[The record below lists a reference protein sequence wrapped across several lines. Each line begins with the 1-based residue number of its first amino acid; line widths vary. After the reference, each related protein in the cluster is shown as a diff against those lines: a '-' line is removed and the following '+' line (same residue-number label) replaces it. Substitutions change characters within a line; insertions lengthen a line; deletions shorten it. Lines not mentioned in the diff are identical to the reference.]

1 MKRFISA
8 VCFCSFLLLLGLYF
22 LSPPSEAKNDV
33 LTDLLNLPAPPP
45 PNPFV
50 KDWRAGR
57 PVDFYDPE
65 NPPKDDAP
73 IEDLLDYWQRQDG
86 SRQRLGYTP
95 KPSEETLRRLLKECD
110 DDPEKISGL
119 VGILPADENI
129 AERVKHYYDEELN
142 NKKFGDGWQRPV
154 RDWLTYN
161 SKFFVD
167 KLIKKARA
175 VKDEQE
181 YVTNQDELL
190 ALAKVDWDSAE
201 PIIDRLLEDSGQ
213 PVSNTL
219 AKWASY
225 KHALEKNDATDIDK
239 FRNQLKAVVE
249 DKTALPGKRDL
260 AFDALVKEGDWDGR
274 DEWYLSLLED
284 ETLAELKVHGQ
295 VYTGLTT
302 LVLSSPPKKY
312 AHRMLELLKS
322 DNQVVRSAALRNLS
336 GLITARDPEVLG
348 ALLPW
353 LSNPKW
359 AKEIRGERS
368 ALVVALR
375 EIKMPES
382 VPGLIAMLNEKVVLA
397 PRVPADSDYSANANS
412 AMTAAN
418 RAVVA
423 VERAMN
429 AANSTHSL
437 GSFQGDMYPYRD
449 PAVYALSAQKD
460 ARAVAA
466 LHAVLPQVGND
477 MRGAVVRALWNSGGF
492 SVPDQVNSIETMI
505 RSTEQIQRDALNSRG
520 GLSNVATI
528 YNSPDDAY
536 RMDAYSLASSERL
549 SGPYQPMM
557 GVLLLG
563 NLLMNETEVSDQ
575 LVSAVI
581 DRMETLQR
589 SDPQMAAALRSV
601 AKRWHGPAMNIFA
614 LRELK
619 KGTLDIDLLI
629 RLLSKRKELRET
641 LVNEVFN
648 ARQGKP
654 LAHGIAA
661 CLLEDQSEYE
671 KILTAGD
678 LETKTALLG
687 CARMIRAE
695 LPLQKV
701 AEDLKS
707 PDKLLFLAAERY
719 LESEDSPAA
728 RQIVLSH
735 FPDSMKIL
743 GARTDFDVAEGKA
756 SFDEAEMS
764 ELFESIEPLP
774 GAGGGEA
781 QSYIPLDQSVLIGK
795 EKKLKKEFDEDKELL
810 GVYGYNGNYI
820 RLYSGRAVFS
830 WEEDNSRYRERPL
843 KKEEFDN
850 FTGYL
855 RNENVEALPPFLS
868 DCGGEEGCDGTEFL
882 MLGRAG
888 GRRIYFR
895 GESDSNIQKDLDA
908 MFAEMR
914 KAPAKLHYWMEKYVP
929 GLEILFADDRL
940 KVRTLWR
947 GAGDDLRL
955 LIEDSVGSE
964 KMEKEFQRAYGY
976 EDNADEQETDE
987 GQPIDPQKR
996 VTAMLER
1003 IKVMQKEV
1011 FSWRKFSGGELG
1023 DIAAV
1028 PPGIDSFDS
1037 DRFLERPDP
1046 SRWKARAG
1054 NLEIQAS
1061 ADGLYKVAG
1070 GIQTKL
1076 QAGVY
1081 SAAVV
1086 TPNGRW
1092 AIAEK
1097 TIEYK
1102 PVLVRVNLQT
1112 NKEYIVQLPESM
1124 RIEPVVYIPALNRTL
1139 IFTSK
1144 SYYDGIDEGGDEGG
1158 DPEGMA
1164 NSARQYDSGQYF
1176 LLDAETGA
1184 ALEIRNDVRP
1194 LQQQTFRPLQPA
1206 AGKPDIFWAVIADPD
1221 KRNTRFGLYNT
1232 KTLLFNSL
1240 LTIPEI
1246 QFGCMDTWVNE
1257 SEGKIYFVYEGQL
1270 LRLPMPKPGP

>member
-45 PNPFV
+45 PNPFM
-50 KDWRAGR
+50 KDSRAGR

-65 NPPKDDAP
+65 NPPKDDAS
-73 IEDLLDYWQRQDG
+73 IGDLIDYWQRQDG

-154 RDWLTYN
+154 RDWLTFN

-201 PIIDRLLEDSGQ
+201 PIVNRLLDDSEQ

-225 KHALEKNDATDIDK
+225 KHALEKNDATDIEK

-260 AFDALVKEGDWDGR
+260 AFDALVKEGDWEGR

-336 GLITARDPEVLG
+336 GLITAKDPEVLG

-397 PRVPADSDYSANANS
+397 PRPAADSTVHDWNDSANANS
-412 AMTAAN
+412 AMMAAN
-418 RAVVA
+418 RALAA
-423 VERAMN
+423 VQRAMD
-429 AANSTHSL
+429 AANSTYSF
-437 GSFQGDMYPYRD
+437 GSSQGDMYPYRD
-449 PAVYALSAQKD
+449 LAIYALAAQKD
-460 ARAVAA
+460 ARAVAP

-477 MRGAVVRALWNSGGF
+477 TRGAVVRALWNSGGF
-492 SVPDQVNSIETMI
+492 SVPEQVNSIETMI
-505 RSTEQIQRDALNSRG
+505 RSAEQIHRDT
-520 GLSNVATI
+520 SNPREAF
-528 YNSPDDAY
+528 YDAPAFNSPGSPY
-536 RMDAYSLASSERL
+536 RMDSYSLTSSEKF

-557 GVLLLG
+557 AVLLLG

-581 DRMETLQR
+581 DRMDALQR

-601 AKRWHGPAMNIFA
+601 AKHWHGPAMNIFA

-629 RLLSKRKELRET
+629 RLLSKRKELKET
-641 LVNEVFN
+641 LVNEIFN

-654 LAHGIAA
+654 LARGVAA

-678 LETKTALLG
+678 GETKTAMLG

-695 LPLQKV
+695 LPLPKV

-707 PDKLLFLAAERY
+707 PDKLLSLAAERY

-728 RQIVLSH
+728 RQIVLSR

-743 GARTDFDVAEGKA
+743 GARADFDVAEGKA

-774 GAGGGEA
+774 GGEA
-781 QSYIPLDQSVLIGK
+781 QSYIPLDQSALIGK

-868 DCGGEEGCDGTEFL
+868 ACGEEEGCDGTELL

-895 GESDSNIQKDLDA
+895 GESDTNIQKDLDA

-914 KAPAKLHYWMEKYVP
+914 KAPAKLHYWMEKFVP

-940 KVRTLWR
+940 KVKTLWK

-976 EDNADEQETDE
+976 EDNSDEQESDD

-996 VTAMLER
+996 VSAMLER
-1003 IKVMQKEV
+1003 IKTMQKEV
-1011 FSWRKFSGGELG
+1011 YSWRKFSGRELG
-1023 DIAAV
+1023 DIAGV
-1028 PPGIDSFDS
+1028 PPGIDSFDA

-1054 NLEIQAS
+1054 NVEIVGS
-1061 ADGLYKVAG
+1061 ADGLYKAAG

-1081 SAAVV
+1081 SSAVI
-1086 TPNGRW
+1086 TANGRW
-1092 AIAEK
+1092 AIATK

-1102 PVLVRVNLQT
+1102 PVLVRINLQT
-1112 NKEYIVQLPESM
+1112 NKEYVAQLPESV

-1144 SYYDGIDEGGDEGG
+1144 SYYDGIDEGEDEGG
-1158 DPEGMA
+1158 NPEGRA
-1164 NSARQYDSGQYF
+1164 DSARQYEGGQYF
-1176 LLDAETGA
+1176 LLDADTGA

-1194 LQQQTFRPLQPA
+1194 LLQQTFRPLQPA
-1206 AGKPDIFWAVIADPD
+1206 AGKPDIFWAVIADPA
-1221 KRNTRFGLYNT
+1221 KRNTQFGLYNT

-1246 QFGCMDTWVNE
+1246 QFGCMDTWVDE
-1257 SEGKIYFVYEGQL
+1257 SEGKIYFVYEGHL
-1270 LRLPMPKPGP
+1270 LRLPMPKF